1 MQVSVTY
8 KNTEGESW
16 LNDYVEER
24 LKKLEK
30 YIDNPAE
37 AHVVLSVEKFRNVAE
52 VNLVAGGMTINGS
65 EEARDMHIA
74 VDNVIE
80 KIERQIK
87 KHKGKIRDHKT
98 AGASGNEN
106 IGSVESPLEDYEDME
121 HPKVVETRTI
131 ILKPMFL
138 EEAVMEMDALRNRF
152 IVYRDSLSEK
162 VCVIYSREDGNYALL
177 EVNG

>member
-24 LKKLEK
+24 LKKLKK

-37 AHVVLSVEKFRNVAE
+37 ARVVLSVEKFRNVAE
-52 VNLVAGGMTINGS
+52 VNLVAGGMVINGR
-65 EEARDMHIA
+65 EEAKEIRVA
-74 VDNVIE
+74 VDSVIE
-80 KIERQIK
+80 KVERQIK
-87 KHKGKIRDHKT
+87 KRKGKIRDHKV
-98 AGASGNEN
+98 AGASRNEN
-106 IGSVESPLEDYEDME
+106 IGSVEAPLEDYEDME

-131 ILKPMFL
+131 VLKPMFL
-138 EEAVMEMDALRNRF
+138 EEAIMEMETSRNRF

-162 VCVIYSREDGNYALL
+162 VCVIYRREDGDYALL
-177 EVNG
+177 EVNN

>member
-16 LNDYVEER
+16 LKDYVEER

-37 AHVVLSVEKFRNVAE
+37 ANVVLSVEKFRNVAE
-52 VNLVAGGMTINGS
+52 VNLVAGGMTINGR
-65 EEARDMHIA
+65 EEAKDMHIA

-87 KHKGKIRDHKT
+87 KHKGKSRDHKA
-98 AGASGNEN
+98 AGASMNEN
-106 IGSVESPLEDYEDME
+106 IDSVESELEDYEDME

-131 ILKPMFL
+131 VLKPMFL
-138 EEAVMEMDALRNRF
+138 EEAVMEMEVAKNRF

-162 VCVIYSREDGNYALL
+162 VCVIYRREDGNYALI
-177 EVNG
+177 EASN